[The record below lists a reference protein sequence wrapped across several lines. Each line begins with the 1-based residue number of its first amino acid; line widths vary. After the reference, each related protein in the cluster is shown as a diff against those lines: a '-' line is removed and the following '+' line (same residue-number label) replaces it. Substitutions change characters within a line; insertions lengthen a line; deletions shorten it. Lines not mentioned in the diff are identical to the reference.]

1 LAEAWREK
9 FYHIIY
15 FSGTTQKVWQKVL
28 PQNNTITMAA
38 SDWLKLKTNF
48 TKSRNIYYDD
58 QHKYVISYDSFVA
71 VAVLS
76 PTYRHGC

>member
-1 LAEAWREK
+1 
-9 FYHIIY
+9 
-15 FSGTTQKVWQKVL
+15 
-28 PQNNTITMAA
+28 MAA